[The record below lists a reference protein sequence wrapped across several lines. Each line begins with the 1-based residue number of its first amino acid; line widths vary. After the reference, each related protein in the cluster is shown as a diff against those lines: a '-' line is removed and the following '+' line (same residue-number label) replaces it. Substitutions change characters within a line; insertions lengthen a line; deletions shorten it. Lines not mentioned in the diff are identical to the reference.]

1 MTDLERQN
9 VQLKGVS
16 NNGISVFNFIF
27 SNNLRSTQEV
37 NNEIMKDYMITP
49 EESQIKYI
57 VLYTRERKYGQ
68 WLDCIQLFDT

>member
-16 NNGISVFNFIF
+16 NSGISVFNFIF